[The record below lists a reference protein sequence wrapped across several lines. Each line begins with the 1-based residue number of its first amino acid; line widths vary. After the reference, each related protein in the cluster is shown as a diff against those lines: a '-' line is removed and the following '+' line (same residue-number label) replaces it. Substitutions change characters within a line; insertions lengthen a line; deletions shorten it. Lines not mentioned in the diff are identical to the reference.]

1 MWGKKWLMSY
11 HWYMA
16 YVEETTKIMERQE
29 EIKQL
34 LKHLL
39 GEVEK
44 VIDKNQYTD
53 DLDKIIESCKGVLEN
68 SELIKKYM
76 EELK

>member
-1 MWGKKWLMSY
+1 
-11 HWYMA
+11 
-16 YVEETTKIMERQE
+16 MERQE

-39 GEVEK
+39 GKTEK
-44 VIDKNQYTD
+44 SIDKNQYTD
-53 DLDKIIESCKGVLEN
+53 DLDKIIESCKGVLDN
-68 SELIKKYM
+68 AELIKKYV

>member
-1 MWGKKWLMSY
+1 
-11 HWYMA
+11 
-16 YVEETTKIMERQE
+16 MERQE

-39 GEVEK
+39 GKVEDA
-44 VIDKNQYTD
+44 IDDNQYSN
-53 DLDKIIESCKGVLEN
+53 DLNKIKKSCKGVLDNAEM
-68 SELIKKYM
+68 IKNYM

>member
-1 MWGKKWLMSY
+1 
-11 HWYMA
+11 MA

>member
-1 MWGKKWLMSY
+1 
-11 HWYMA
+11 
-16 YVEETTKIMERQE
+16 MERQE

-39 GEVEK
+39 GKVEK
-44 VIDKNQYTD
+44 AIDKNQYTD
-53 DLDKIIESCKGVLEN
+53 DLDRIMESCKGVLDN
-68 SELIKKYM
+68 AELIKKYV